1 MLIGEYQHKMDA
13 KRRLPM
19 PARLRSELGPKVVVT
34 RGLEGCLFVYPLRAW
49 EEFAAKLN
57 ALPLTSES
65 SRNFKRFMFSGA
77 SEVELDNLGRIL
89 VPDYL
94 KDHAA
99 LQKDAVVLGAG
110 ERLEIW
116 DKEKWRA
123 HQTRT
128 ADEMEAHAEAL
139 NEFGI

>member
-19 PARLRSELGPKVVVT
+19 PARLRNELGSKVVVT
-34 RGLEGCLFVYPLRAW
+34 RGLEGCLFVYPVRGW
-49 EEFAAKLN
+49 EEFAVKLN
-57 ALPLTSES
+57 ALPLTNAN

-77 SEVELDNLGRIL
+77 SDVELDNLGRIL

-94 KDHAA
+94 KEHAG
-99 LQKDAVVLGAG
+99 LKKDVVVVGAG
-110 ERLEIW
+110 ERLELW
-116 DKEKWRA
+116 DKDRWQA
-123 HQTRT
+123 HQSRT

-139 NEFGI
+139 TAFGI